1 MPKPTGAVFRVSD
14 ALVQRIISEEYSP
27 GLRLP
32 SEIDLSV
39 EFACGRSTIR
49 EALRH
54 LAGLNLVQ
62 SRRGS
67 GAVVLD
73 FRREGGLEL
82 MAPYF
87 QYGKF
92 DHPLPVMVKEM
103 LRLRSMLACEA
114 ARLAA
119 TYASAAAIVSLRR
132 KVEWCD
138 SAREDAQE
146 HSLRELELFR
156 SMAQSSLIWPYAW
169 LANAFTSSMREVLKM
184 VAGSLSAVPPNWV
197 ETMSV
202 LMGHVERHDPDS
214 AVQHLGAHFRH
225 VDGLVAQGL
234 EELFAGRDVLT

>member
-1 MPKPTGAVFRVSD
+1 MPKPTGAVFRVAD
-14 ALVQRIISEEYSP
+14 VLMQRIISEEYSP

-32 SEIDLSV
+32 SEVDLSE
-39 EFACGRSTIR
+39 EFSCGRSTIR

-73 FRREGGLEL
+73 FRREGSMEL

-119 TYASAAAIVSLRR
+119 TYATASAIVQLRR
-132 KVEWCD
+132 KLEWCD
-138 SAREDAQE
+138 SVKDDPQE
-146 HSLRELELFR
+146 HSLRELEMFR
-156 SMAQSSLIWPYAW
+156 AMAQASLIWPHAW
-169 LANAFTSSMREVLKM
+169 LANAFASSMREVNRM
-184 VAGSLSAVPPNWV
+184 VAGPLAAVPSNWR
-197 ETMSV
+197 ETMEG
-202 LMGHVERHDPDS
+202 LMQLIETHQPEQ
-214 AVQHLGAHFRH
+214 AVQYLADHFRH
-225 VDGLVAQGL
+225 VDDQVSQGL